1 MTRFPVIAM
10 LIAGSL
16 ASAAPAVAQ
25 TQADDQR
32 FQQAQQRF
40 NNELNIFRSEF
51 DRYQQARARGY
62 QRDGYYDPRGGYP
75 DPRYDYR
82 DDPNYDAARY
92 YRDGPV
98 YQERVLTADDRVY
111 RGSDNRYYCKRSDG
125 TTGLIVGAVGGG
137 VLGNV
142 IAGGRSAGVGTIL
155 GAIAGGALGR
165 SIDRDNA
172 QVRCR

>member
-1 MTRFPVIAM
+1 MLRFPSTVRVKAAVATA
-10 LIAGSL
+10 LIAGSCL
-16 ASAAPAVAQ
+16 ATAAPAFAQ
-25 TQADDQR
+25 TQSEEQR
-32 FQQAQQRF
+32 FQQAQRRLD
-40 NNELNIFRSEF
+40 NELNVFRSEY
-51 DRYQQARARGY
+51 DRYQQARARD
-62 QRDGYYDPRGGYP
+62 RDPRGGY
-75 DPRYDYR
+75 DDSRYD
-82 DDPNYDAARY
+82 DSNYDAARY

-98 YQERVLTADDRVY
+98 YQERVLASDDRVY

-165 SIDRDNA
+165 SVDQNNS